1 MGSRHG
7 YPKSETN
14 CDMSQKAKNP
24 VNRVFCFLD
33 EIASFL
39 RTDSQ
44 NTNVAIHSCKMIL
57 QALSFKP

>member
-7 YPKSETN
+7 HPKSETN

-33 EIASFL
+33 EIASFV
-39 RTDSQ
+39 RINYQDRS
-44 NTNVAIHSCKMIL
+44 VAIHSCKMIL
-57 QALSFKP
+57 PALSFKP